1 MQLEITTLSEGSQK
15 EKDKYHMIS
24 LICGAQNMT
33 ETNLST
39 KQTQA
44 HRYREQTCDCKEVG
58 RWGRD
63 RVGVQGKQMPT
74 IGLPWWLRGKK
85 PACQSSRDKFN
96 PWVRKIPWRR
106 KCHCTLVFLP
116 GKSHGQK
123 SLAGY
128 SPWCR
133 KESDMT
139 Y

>member
-1 MQLEITTLSEGSQK
+1 
-15 EKDKYHMIS
+15 
-24 LICGAQNMT
+24 
-33 ETNLST
+33 
-39 KQTQA
+39 
-44 HRYREQTCDCKEVG
+44 
-58 RWGRD
+58 
-63 RVGVQGKQMPT
+63 MPT

-128 SPWCR
+128 RPRGC

-139 Y
+139 EHTQTYTARLISFVSLKQH